1 MEHPLCTWHHS
12 RLWGHIPE
20 QDSRNAL
27 TELTFSCVESEGETK
42 TSKQVNELDHVQ
54 NMAKSIKKMIAEEAA
69 GSSVGYSRRA
79 SPRRSF

>member
-1 MEHPLCTWHHS
+1 M
-12 RLWGHIPE
+12 
-20 QDSRNAL
+20 
-27 TELTFSCVESEGETK
+27 ESEGETK

-79 SPRRSF
+79 SPRRGF